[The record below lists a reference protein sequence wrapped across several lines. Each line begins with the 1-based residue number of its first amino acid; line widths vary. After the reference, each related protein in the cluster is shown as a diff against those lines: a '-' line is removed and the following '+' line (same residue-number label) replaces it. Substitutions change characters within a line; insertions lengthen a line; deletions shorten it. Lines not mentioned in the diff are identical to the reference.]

1 MESIK
6 FKGCLTLECSDV
18 HGVGISTV
26 ASIGKMLEFK
36 TENDEVKKIIENVTT
51 LYDFYTK
58 KIKHLADRCSYL
70 DIQYLKIPDNV
81 RVISEYFEENANVIE
96 SDSLNMLQVIEYD
109 RFIEKIVLDDSEIN
123 ILNDL
128 IDYIDNEYVV
138 KLNFYF

>member
-6 FKGCLTLECSDV
+6 FKGYLTLECSDV
-18 HGVGISTV
+18 KGVGISTV
-26 ASIGKMLEFK
+26 ASIGKMLKFK
-36 TENDEVKKIIENVTT
+36 TENNEVKKVIENVST

-58 KIKHLADRCSYL
+58 KIKQLADRCSYL

-81 RVISEYFEENANVIE
+81 KLTSEYFEENANVIE
-96 SDSLNMLQVIEYD
+96 SDSLNMLQVIEHG
-109 RFIEKIVLDDSEIN
+109 RFIEKIVLDDSEID

-128 IDYIDNEYVV
+128 IDYIDNEYVI